1 MKFLYW
7 SVGVMQILTGIM
19 LAWSIA
25 PGWRWV
31 WLTLAVLW
39 FFVGVGLLVV
49 RIAKLV
55 TDKVSAGGARVTAA
69 GRPHPPAPQ
78 KEE

>member
-31 WLTLAVLW
+31 WITLAVLW
-39 FFVGVGLLVV
+39 FFVGVGLLVAAT
-49 RIAKLV
+49 AKLV
-55 TDKVSAGGARVTAA
+55 AGKVGGAGRGSTAA